1 MKLYILLIAICI
13 APLTFAQLSIGNH
26 TSVQSAALEMNE
38 KSKGFKA
45 PSISLTS
52 NTDVATI
59 NSPAIGLLIY
69 NTTTTGSFP
78 NNIEPGYY
86 FFNGTK
92 WEPLSHQ
99 SSLNIIT
106 ETNAY
111 TLNNSDY
118 NNVVIINSSSNTTVT
133 VPSSL
138 ATGFKCRIL
147 SIGNGNV
154 TIVGSGVTIS
164 SANGTTIRFVNRS
177 VQLIKNST
185 NNAYLSGAISF

>member
-1 MKLYILLIAICI
+1 MQLKTTIIL
-13 APLTFAQLSIGNH
+13 FSLSVCYVTIGQVGIGTNTPH
-26 TSVQSAALEMNE
+26 ASAALEILTTD
-38 KSKGFKA
+38 KGFLA
-45 PSISLTS
+45 PRVALLS

-118 NNVVIINSSSNTTVT
+118 NNVVINGGQKQNISDQ
-133 VPSSL
+133 PYYL
-138 ATGFKCRIL
+138 IR
-147 SIGNGNV
+147 SI
-154 TIVGSGVTIS
+154 
-164 SANGTTIRFVNRS
+164 F
-177 VQLIKNST
+177 
-185 NNAYLSGAISF
+185 